1 MAKAPAEMMREF
13 VRSQNFTSTDEVMT
27 AMKDM
32 FKDILQEVIECELSD
47 ELGYEKSERMSNDEC
62 GNKSKNYRNG
72 YSKKTVKTQMGELEI
87 KVPRDRNGEYEP
99 KIISI
104 NIEWSFL
111 KVLLIITVIPFA
123 TLIYTGIKTATAAI
137 AFWTK
142 RSGNITYMF
151 YMVNDFAKY
160 PITIY
165 NNIVRNIITYII
177 PFAFT
182 AFYPAYYILS
192 GENPL
197 FNIGMTVL
205 IAIVMMVVGVI
216 VWNRGIR
223 SYESAGS

>member
-1 MAKAPAEMMREF
+1 
-13 VRSQNFTSTDEVMT
+13 MT

-32 FKDILQEVIECELSD
+32 FKDILQEVMECELSD

-72 YSKKTVKTQMGELEI
+72 YSKKTVKMQMGELEI

-160 PITIY
+160 LITIY

-216 VWNRGIR
+216 VWNRGIS

>member
-1 MAKAPAEMMREF
+1 
-13 VRSQNFTSTDEVMT
+13 MT

-32 FKDILQEVIECELSD
+32 FKDILQEVMECELAD
-47 ELGYEKSERMSNDEC
+47 ELGYEKSERTSNDEC
-62 GNKSKNYRNG
+62 SNKSKNYRNG

-87 KVPRDRNGEYEP
+87 KVPRDRNDEYEP

-160 PITIY
+160 LITIY

>member
-32 FKDILQEVIECELSD
+32 FKDILQKVMECELAD
-47 ELGYEKSERMSNDEC
+47 ELGYEKSERTSNDEC

-72 YSKKTVKTQMGELEI
+72 YSKKMVKTQMGELEI

-123 TLIYTGIKTATAAI
+123 TLIYTGIKTATVAI

>member
-1 MAKAPAEMMREF
+1 
-13 VRSQNFTSTDEVMT
+13 
-27 AMKDM
+27 M
-32 FKDILQEVIECELSD
+32 FKDILQEVMECELSD
-47 ELGYEKSERMSNDEC
+47 KLGYEKSERMSNDEC

-72 YSKKTVKTQMGELEI
+72 YSKKTIKTQMGELEI

-123 TLIYTGIKTATAAI
+123 TLIYTGIKTATVAI

-216 VWNRGIR
+216 VLNRGIK

>member
-1 MAKAPAEMMREF
+1 
-13 VRSQNFTSTDEVMT
+13 
-27 AMKDM
+27 MKDM
-32 FKDILQEVIECELSD
+32 FKDILQEVMECELAD
-47 ELGYEKSERMSNDEC
+47 ELGYEKSERMSSDEC
-62 GNKSKNYRNG
+62 ANKSKNYRNG

>member
-1 MAKAPAEMMREF
+1 
-13 VRSQNFTSTDEVMT
+13 
-27 AMKDM
+27 MKDM
-32 FKDILQEVIECELSD
+32 FKDILQEVMKCELAD
-47 ELGYEKSERMSNDEC
+47 ELGYEKSERMSSDEC

-104 NIEWSFL
+104 NIEWRFL

>member
-32 FKDILQEVIECELSD
+32 FKDILQEVMECELAD
-47 ELGYEKSERMSNDEC
+47 ELDYEKSERTSNDEC
-62 GNKSKNYRNG
+62 GKKSKNYRNG
-72 YSKKTVKTQMGELEI
+72 YSKKAVKTQMGELDI

>member
-1 MAKAPAEMMREF
+1 
-13 VRSQNFTSTDEVMT
+13 
-27 AMKDM
+27 MKDM
-32 FKDILQEVIECELSD
+32 FKDILQEVMGCELSD

-62 GNKSKNYRNG
+62 GKKSKNYRNG

>member
-1 MAKAPAEMMREF
+1 
-13 VRSQNFTSTDEVMT
+13 MT

-32 FKDILQEVIECELSD
+32 FKDILQKVMECELAD
-47 ELGYEKSERMSNDEC
+47 ELGYEKNEKMSSDEC
-62 GNKSKNYRNG
+62 ANKSKNYRNG

-123 TLIYTGIKTATAAI
+123 TLIYTGIKTATVAI

>member
-1 MAKAPAEMMREF
+1 MAKAPTEMMREF

-32 FKDILQEVIECELSD
+32 FKDILQEVMECELAD
-47 ELGYEKSERMSNDEC
+47 ELGYEKSERTLNDEC

-72 YSKKTVKTQMGELEI
+72 YSKKTIKTQMGELEI

-111 KVLLIITVIPFA
+111 KVLHIITVIPFA
-123 TLIYTGIKTATAAI
+123 TLIYTGIKTATVSI

>member
-1 MAKAPAEMMREF
+1 
-13 VRSQNFTSTDEVMT
+13 MT

-32 FKDILQEVIECELSD
+32 FKDILQKVMECELAD
-47 ELGYEKSERMSNDEC
+47 ELGYEKSERTSNDEC
-62 GNKSKNYRNG
+62 SNKSKNYRNG

-87 KVPRDRNGEYEP
+87 KVSRDRNGEYEP

-123 TLIYTGIKTATAAI
+123 TLIYTGIKTATVAI

-151 YMVNDFAKY
+151 DMVNDFAKY

>member
-1 MAKAPAEMMREF
+1 
-13 VRSQNFTSTDEVMT
+13 MT

-32 FKDILQEVIECELSD
+32 FKDILQEVMECELAD
-47 ELGYEKSERMSNDEC
+47 ELGYEKSERTSNDEC
-62 GNKSKNYRNG
+62 GNKSKNYING

>member
-1 MAKAPAEMMREF
+1 
-13 VRSQNFTSTDEVMT
+13 MT

-32 FKDILQEVIECELSD
+32 FKDILQKVMECELAD
-47 ELGYEKSERMSNDEC
+47 ELGYEKSERTSNDEC
-62 GNKSKNYRNG
+62 SNKSKNYRNG

-87 KVPRDRNGEYEP
+87 KVSRDRNGEYEP

-123 TLIYTGIKTATAAI
+123 TLIYTGIKTATVAI

>member
-1 MAKAPAEMMREF
+1 
-13 VRSQNFTSTDEVMT
+13 
-27 AMKDM
+27 MKDM
-32 FKDILQEVIECELSD
+32 FKDILQEVMECELAD
-47 ELGYEKSERMSNDEC
+47 ELGYEKSERTSNDEC
-62 GNKSKNYRNG
+62 GNKSKNYING

-216 VWNRGIR
+216 VLNRGIR
-223 SYESAGS
+223 PYESAGS

>member
-1 MAKAPAEMMREF
+1 
-13 VRSQNFTSTDEVMT
+13 MT

-32 FKDILQEVIECELSD
+32 FKDILQEVMECELSD
-47 ELGYEKSERMSNDEC
+47 ELGYEKSERMSSDEC

-72 YSKKTVKTQMGELEI
+72 YSKKMVKTQMGELEI

-123 TLIYTGIKTATAAI
+123 TLIYTGIKTATVAI

>member
-1 MAKAPAEMMREF
+1 
-13 VRSQNFTSTDEVMT
+13 MT

-32 FKDILQEVIECELSD
+32 FKDILKEVMECELAD
-47 ELGYEKSERMSNDEC
+47 ELGYEKSERTSNDEC
-62 GNKSKNYRNG
+62 GNKSKNYING
-72 YSKKTVKTQMGELEI
+72 NSKKTVKTQMGELEI

-216 VWNRGIR
+216 VLNRGIR
-223 SYESAGS
+223 PYESAGS

>member
-1 MAKAPAEMMREF
+1 
-13 VRSQNFTSTDEVMT
+13 MT

-32 FKDILQEVIECELSD
+32 FKDILQKVMECELAD
-47 ELGYEKSERMSNDEC
+47 ELGYEKSERTSNDEC

-123 TLIYTGIKTATAAI
+123 TLIYTGIKTATVAI

-182 AFYPAYYILS
+182 AFYPAHYILS

>member
-1 MAKAPAEMMREF
+1 
-13 VRSQNFTSTDEVMT
+13 MT

-32 FKDILQEVIECELSD
+32 FKDILQEVMECELAD

-62 GNKSKNYRNG
+62 GNKSKNYRNC

-137 AFWTK
+137 AF
-142 RSGNITYMF
+142 
-151 YMVNDFAKY
+151 
-160 PITIY
+160 
-165 NNIVRNIITYII
+165 
-177 PFAFT
+177 
-182 AFYPAYYILS
+182 
-192 GENPL
+192 
-197 FNIGMTVL
+197 
-205 IAIVMMVVGVI
+205 
-216 VWNRGIR
+216 
-223 SYESAGS
+223 

>member
-1 MAKAPAEMMREF
+1 
-13 VRSQNFTSTDEVMT
+13 
-27 AMKDM
+27 MKDM
-32 FKDILQEVIECELSD
+32 FKDILQEVMECELAD
-47 ELGYEKSERMSNDEC
+47 ELGYEKSERTSNDEC
-62 GNKSKNYRNG
+62 SNKSKNYRNG

-87 KVPRDRNGEYEP
+87 KVPRDRNDEYEP

-160 PITIY
+160 LITIY

>member
-1 MAKAPAEMMREF
+1 MAKAPAEMTREF

-32 FKDILQEVIECELSD
+32 FKDILQEVMECELAD
-47 ELGYEKSERMSNDEC
+47 ELGYEKSERTSNDEC

-72 YSKKTVKTQMGELEI
+72 YSKKTVKMQMSELEI

-123 TLIYTGIKTATAAI
+123 TLIYTGIKTATVAI

-182 AFYPAYYILS
+182 GFILRIIS
-192 GENPL
+192 FRAKTHCL
-197 FNIGMTVL
+197 TLV
-205 IAIVMMVVGVI
+205 
-216 VWNRGIR
+216 
-223 SYESAGS
+223 

>member
-1 MAKAPAEMMREF
+1 
-13 VRSQNFTSTDEVMT
+13 MT
-27 AMKDM
+27 AMEKM
-32 FKDILQEVIECELSD
+32 FKDILQEVMECELAD

-72 YSKKTVKTQMGELEI
+72 YSKKTIKTQMGELEI

-160 PITIY
+160 LITIY

>member
-1 MAKAPAEMMREF
+1 
-13 VRSQNFTSTDEVMT
+13 
-27 AMKDM
+27 M
-32 FKDILQEVIECELSD
+32 FKDILQEVMECELSD
-47 ELGYEKSERMSNDEC
+47 KLGYEKSERMSNDEC

-72 YSKKTVKTQMGELEI
+72 YSKKTIKTQMGELEI

-123 TLIYTGIKTATAAI
+123 TLIYTGIKTATVAI

-216 VWNRGIR
+216 VLNRGIR
-223 SYESAGS
+223 PYESAGS

>member
-1 MAKAPAEMMREF
+1 MAKALAEMMREF

-32 FKDILQEVIECELSD
+32 FKDILQKVMECELAD
-47 ELGYEKSERMSNDEC
+47 ELGYEKSERVSNDEC
-62 GNKSKNYRNG
+62 SNKSKNYRNG
-72 YSKKTVKTQMGELEI
+72 YSKKTVKTQMGKLEI
-87 KVPRDRNGEYEP
+87 KVSRDRNGEYEP

-111 KVLLIITVIPFA
+111 KVLHIITVIPFA
-123 TLIYTGIKTATAAI
+123 TLIYTGIKTATVAI

>member
-32 FKDILQEVIECELSD
+32 FEDILQKVMECELAD
-47 ELGYEKSERMSNDEC
+47 ELGYEKSERTSNDEC

-72 YSKKTVKTQMGELEI
+72 YSKKTVKMQMSELEI